1 MKFSVKTSE
10 IMKAIHNVEGIISS
24 RDIKSLL
31 SNIKIECA
39 GDRISLSATDL
50 EISIR
55 SRVNA
60 TIEKE
65 GTYCI
70 PAKQLS
76 NVIKVVN
83 FTETRLETV
92 QEEDTFQT
100 FVTDAE
106 NKVDFKMSINGYEG
120 EELKTITETSDR
132 DLVDFPCFTL
142 SSMLKKTFYS
152 VAVEDTRYVFNG
164 IYLKSTDNKI
174 TAVGTDGRRLA
185 KLEREVPNK
194 LPFTKGVIV
203 PHKAI
208 REILKLIESASD
220 GKIGLIE
227 NQIYVSVNENA
238 LQCKLIDGAYP
249 DYESV
254 IPKESKYK
262 VKLSKDAVQTAL
274 RQALIAAEE
283 PIKQIRLTFETNL
296 LRVNSSNPGSTEFSV
311 SIPVA
316 YDGEHLT
323 MAFKGDYLN
332 DVIKSVDDQEILM
345 EFSSSGAPAVFR
357 DPSDVNYTA
366 VIMPMKL

>member
-262 VKLSKDAVQTAL
+262 VLYEAACCGSIPIIRCLEEYYSGESIRNLSGIINGSTNFMLNRVDETGSAIESVIEEAVQL
-274 RQALIAAEE
+274 GFAE
-283 PIKQIRLTFETNL
+283 
-296 LRVNSSNPGSTEFSV
+296 S
-311 SIPVA
+311 
-316 YDGEHLT
+316 
-323 MAFKGDYLN
+323 
-332 DVIKSVDDQEILM
+332 
-345 EFSSSGAPAVFR
+345 
-357 DPSDVNYTA
+357 DPSLDTEAWDAWY
-366 VIMPMKL
+366 KLNILLAHLSGRVAEASEVLRCGI